1 MPGIGHMLKEA
12 HLRHQQGCLDEAEM
26 LYEKVLSHDKKHA
39 EVEYLYGALK
49 LQRGDLEA
57 AISHSG
63 RAVKLQPDHAGALS
77 NLGLAY
83 AETDREEQA
92 IDCYRKALDLD
103 PRFSQA
109 HFNLA
114 RLLYKQG
121 EIEQAIFHFKK
132 AADISPDHY
141 PSHALLAKAYLETG
155 DYENSL
161 VYFKAANKLMPHEA
175 ETHHNISIVLRKMG
189 RLEEALAYSDKALEI
204 DATYYLAHN
213 TRGLIY
219 NDLGITREAEACFK
233 RALEHNPRYVD
244 PLSNLA
250 GIYGDLERYDDAFEL
265 LEKAYAENPRH
276 VETLVNLGACYRDIG
291 KLEKA
296 KGYFQ
301 QALEISPEYFAA
313 LSNLAEVCCALKEHE
328 NTIELSDKI
337 LSIYPDNPAVRWNR
351 AFSYLSLGRL
361 KEGWSDYEFRQY
373 MPGSSIRN
381 FPYKRWDGQD
391 LTGKTILIHA
401 EQGLGDEIMFASCYQ
416 EVIQSAEKCIIDCDP
431 RLVSLFKRSF
441 PLAVVHGGR
450 PNTEVEAIDRL
461 GPVDYQIPA
470 GSLPKYL
477 RPEIGS
483 FPAAN
488 AYLVPDQERTREFR
502 ARLQR
507 LGPGLKVGI
516 CWRSGRQAARRNYNY
531 TSLDQWGP
539 ILRVPGVQFINL
551 QYDDCKAELDEI
563 RKSWDINVH
572 VFEDLDL
579 YNDLDGVES
588 LIDSLD
594 LVITVGTAV
603 MPLAASLGKPV
614 WLMCLKHAWTG
625 FGADRHAFFPSVQP
639 YSRYFSEGW
648 GNTIEAVA
656 NDLAALARDTSLV
669 SGADKQRPI
678 EPEGR
683 NSIDPGAN
691 CEKSDDQITLQQC
704 REGLLLFDAAAGSEG
719 QSLRHYGE
727 YACNEMGVLQQVI
740 HEGSVVLELSAG
752 QGITTLKFSQL
763 VGSIGFV
770 ISLEADRLLF
780 QRLCANLALNGIGNV
795 HAYQMNVAGSGGGE
809 KDKEST
815 YVDNVSV
822 DDLDFSACDLLCIHA
837 AASTMDILPG
847 AAGTLERYKPF
858 IYIRNI
864 DEALHRE
871 IERYMG
877 NLGYSCLAYEIGLYN
892 HGNFMGNG
900 SNIFEGKEMRCLLC
914 VPTPQPTS

>member
-12 HLRHQQGCLDEAEM
+12 HLRHQKGCLDEAEV
-26 LYEKVLSHDKKHA
+26 LYKKVLRRDKKHA

-103 PRFSQA
+103 PQFSRA

-121 EIEQAIFHFKK
+121 KIEQAIFHFKK

-155 DYENSL
+155 DYKNSL
-161 VYFKAANKLMPHEA
+161 VYFKAANKLIPDEA
-175 ETHHNISIVLRKMG
+175 ETHHNISVVLRKMG

-213 TRGLIY
+213 TRGLVCR
-219 NDLGITREAEACFK
+219 DLGKTGDAEECFK
-233 RALEHNPRYVD
+233 KALEYNPRYVD

-250 GIYGDLERYDDAFEL
+250 GIYADLERYDDAFEL
-265 LEKAYAENPRH
+265 LEKAYAENPKH

-291 KLEKA
+291 EFEKA

-301 QALEISPEYFAA
+301 EALEISPEYLAA

-328 NTIELSDKI
+328 ATIEVADKI
-337 LSIYPDNPAVRWNR
+337 LSIYPDEPAVRWNR
-351 AFSYLSLGRL
+351 AFSHLSLGRL

-373 MPGSSIRN
+373 VPGSSVRN
-381 FPYKRWDGQD
+381 FPYKRWEGQD
-391 LTGKTILIHA
+391 LKDKTILIHA
-401 EQGLGDEIMFASCYQ
+401 EQGLGDEIMFASCYR

-431 RLVSLFKRSF
+431 RLVSLFRRSF
-441 PLAVVHGGR
+441 PQAVIHGGR
-450 PNTEVEAIDRL
+450 PNTEIDAIDRL

-470 GSLPKYL
+470 GSLPRYL
-477 RPEIGS
+477 RQEIES
-483 FPAAN
+483 FPSVN
-488 AYLVPDQERTREFR
+488 AYLVSDQERTRQFR
-502 ARLQR
+502 ARLKS

-563 RKSWDINVH
+563 RKSLNINVH

-614 WLMCLKHAWTG
+614 WLMCLKYAWTG
-625 FGADRHAFFPSVQP
+625 FGDDRHAFFPSVQP

-648 GNTIEAVA
+648 DKTIEAVA
-656 NDLAALARDTSLV
+656 NDLTAMAKDMSLV
-669 SGADKQRPI
+669 SDADKQCPI
-678 EPEGR
+678 EPEGQ

-691 CEKSDDQITLQQC
+691 CEKSEVQIILQQC

-719 QSLRHYGE
+719 QSLSQYGE

-740 HEGSVVLELSAG
+740 HEGGVVLELGAG
-752 QGITTLKFSQL
+752 QGITTLKFSRL
-763 VGSIGFV
+763 VGSAGFV

-780 QRLCANLALNGIGNV
+780 QRLCANLALNGIDNV
-795 HAYQMNVAGSGGGE
+795 HAYQMNVVDSE
-809 KDKEST
+809 YSENYQETT
-815 YVDNVSV
+815 YVEKVSV

-847 AAGTLERYKPF
+847 ASGTVERYKPF

-864 DEALHRE
+864 EEGLHRE

-877 NLGYSCLAYEIGLYN
+877 NLGYTCLAYEIDLYN
-892 HGNFMGNG
+892 HENFKGNG
-900 SNIFEGKEMRCLLC
+900 SNIFEGKEMRCQLC
-914 VPTPQPTS
+914 IPAPR